1 MRRQVLAIAACSAAL
16 LAVGCTS
23 TPSDELPVVDMS
35 EITLHPEGTTPR
47 GDVDDVL
54 VVGGP
59 WERFEPVPPAVEIG
73 DRGPY
78 ADGALPTAATQSAE
92 DTRERTALERLLA
105 RGRGAEAPHPRQP
118 PLPAPMPRNGQFLRE
133 EGKPSL
139 RAPEELARDHVL
151 DWPTRIEAREVTLYC
166 PASAARELD
175 LRGDEMRDLGTN
187 GPRVAYGNARLRC
200 RELSIVA
207 ERITVRVLPPGEDAL
222 RIVARRDVR
231 YALRVRERVF
241 QEEGLKS
248 LMVLNDQL
256 VPLR

>member
-1 MRRQVLAIAACSAAL
+1 MRRQVLAITACAAAL
-16 LAVGCTS
+16 LAIGCTS
-23 TPSDELPVVDMS
+23 TPTDELPVVDVS
-35 EITLHPEGTTPR
+35 QITLRPEGATPR

-78 ADGALPTAATQSAE
+78 ADGALPTAAAQSAE
-92 DTRERTALERLLA
+92 DTRELSALERLLA
-105 RGRGAEAPHPRQP
+105 RSRGAEPPRPHQP
-118 PLPAPMPRNGQFLRE
+118 PLRAPVPRGGQFIRE
-133 EGKPSL
+133 VGKPSL
-139 RAPEELARDHVL
+139 RTPEELARDHVL
-151 DWPTRIEAREVTLYC
+151 DWPTRIEAREVTFYC
-166 PASAARELD
+166 PASAARELE
-175 LRGDEMRDLGTN
+175 LRGDEMRDLGTH
-187 GPRVAYGNARLRC
+187 GPRVAYGNAHLRC

-207 ERITVRVLPPGEDAL
+207 DRITVRVLPPGEDAL

-241 QEEGLKS
+241 QDEGLKS